1 MGLEAEY
8 LTAAALIVL
17 FLLTNRLHGIVDET
31 CNPYLEIY

>member
-8 LTAAALIVL
+8 VTAALIAL
-17 FLLTNRLHGIVDET
+17 SLLTNRLHGIEDET